1 MNQVVRI
8 REHNGR
14 LQLQIKLWG
23 GSWSAMKTT
32 KRRGFLNGELRTKLP
47 HDFAIDLWA
56 EMVDDCAS
64 EGWHLS
70 VEQESRRL
78 NKRTSQ
84 IESQIPP
91 ENKLGLMHARQDAA
105 EELGYY
111 EFVIRIRPVVDDMSV
126 LEAYI

>member
-14 LQLQIKLWG
+14 IELQVKLWG
-23 GSWSAMKTT
+23 GSWFAMKTT
-32 KRRGFLNGELRTKLP
+32 KNRDRLNGELRTNLP

-56 EMVDDCAS
+56 KMVDDCEA
-64 EGWHLS
+64 EGWRLS
-70 VEQESRRL
+70 VVQESRRL

-91 ENKLGLMHARQDAA
+91 ENKFDLMHARQIAA

-111 EFVIRIRPVVDDMSV
+111 EFVIRIQPIVDDMSRF
-126 LEAYI
+126 EAYL